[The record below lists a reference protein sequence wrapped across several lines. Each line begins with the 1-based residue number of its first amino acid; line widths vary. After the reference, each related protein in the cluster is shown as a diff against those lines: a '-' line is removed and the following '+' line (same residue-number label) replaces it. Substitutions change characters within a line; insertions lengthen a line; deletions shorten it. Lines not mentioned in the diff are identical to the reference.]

1 MKNDGPTLMGKDQPI
16 LFVPLDDRPC
26 CLDLVLRLATLAGRE
41 ILVPER
47 SALGRFQQPGDPAAI
62 LDWLAAQP
70 SDLPLVAS
78 VDMLSWG
85 GLIASRHPN
94 SDETAA
100 RANLARFLE
109 IQDGRQ
115 APTYAFKTLL
125 RTAPTQTSV
134 EETEQAEQIVA
145 LSRMSYLKEK
155 LRRTP
160 GQQSHLDTAI
170 ASLKDGISPAFLERY
185 LRVRQR
191 NHGFDRTVV
200 ESASHF
206 DALLVAMDDSQTE
219 GWNLLEK
226 ENLQRLSDE
235 RRMEVDFYPGTDES
249 AGLLLARMLCAR
261 TGIEPVWSHSHLALT
276 QTRYEDRPLGALLQS
291 QLQAAR
297 LLQGRCRRKLFLY
310 GRLGAQQEAD
320 RQAGQAKLE
329 QANFEQF
336 LSDLEAALDDGDSC
350 VVADLAFA
358 NGGDLGLVEALI
370 ERGLAARL
378 TGYSAWNTAGNTL
391 GTALAMLALYPD
403 HPTAEQEQAR
413 RVLLWERLTDDAFYQ
428 SWFRFRLKKEIGP
441 GLNLAGEDL
450 QTAERLLEGEFHN
463 FAAGL
468 WGRLF
473 PEEPPIPF
481 RISLPWG
488 RLFEVSIEPSTPNA
502 A

>member
-1 MKNDGPTLMGKDQPI
+1 MGKDQPI

-41 ILVPER
+41 IRTPDR
-47 SALGRFQQPGDPAAI
+47 SYLGRFQQPGDPSAI
-62 LDWLAAQP
+62 AGWLESQP
-70 SDLPLVAS
+70 TDLPLIAS
-78 VDMLSWG
+78 IDMLSWG
-85 GLIASRHPN
+85 GLIASRHPD
-94 SDETAA
+94 SDEQAA
-100 RANLARFLE
+100 RANFSRFLR
-109 IQDGRQ
+109 IQSGRQ

-125 RTAPTQTSV
+125 RTTPTQTTV

-160 GQQSHLDTAI
+160 GQHSHIDTAI
-170 ASLKDGISPAFLERY
+170 EGLKEGISPEFLERY

-226 ENLQRLSDE
+226 ESLQSLAEE

-249 AGLLLARMLCAR
+249 AGLLLARLLAAR
-261 TGIEPVWSHSHLALT
+261 TGIEPVWSHRHLALT

-297 LLQGRCRRKLFLY
+297 LHQGRCRRKLFLY

-320 RQAGQAKLE
+320 RQAGRAKLE

-336 LSDLEAALDDGDSC
+336 LTDLESALDDGDSC

-370 ERGLAARL
+370 ERGLASRL

-403 HPTAEQEQAR
+403 HPSAEQEQAR
-413 RVLLWERLTDDAFYQ
+413 RLLLWERLTDDAFYQ
-428 SWFRFRLKKEIGP
+428 SRFRFRLKKEIGP
-441 GLNLAGEDL
+441 GLHLAGDDL
-450 QTAERLLEGEFHN
+450 ARAEQLLQGDFHN
-463 FAAGL
+463 FAAEL

-473 PEEPPIPF
+473 PEQPPIPF
-481 RISLPWG
+481 RVFLPWG
-488 RLFEVSIEPSTPNA
+488 RLFEVSIEATLPHA

>member
-1 MKNDGPTLMGKDQPI
+1 MTNDGHPPMGKAEPI

-41 ILVPER
+41 VLTPNR
-47 SALGRFQQPGDPAAI
+47 SALGRFQQPGNPTEI
-62 LDWLAAQP
+62 LDWLSKQP
-70 SDLPLVAS
+70 RTLPLIAS
-78 VDMLSWG
+78 IDMLSWG

-94 SDETAA
+94 SDEAAA
-100 RANLARFLE
+100 RENFTRFLALQE
-109 IQDGRQ
+109 TRE

-125 RTAPTQTSV
+125 RTAPTQTTV

-145 LSRMSYLKEK
+145 LSRLSYVKEK

-160 GQQSHLDTAI
+160 GQQSHIDTALEG
-170 ASLKDGISPAFLERY
+170 LKDGISPDFLERY
-185 LRVRQR
+185 LRVRSR

-226 ENLQRLSDE
+226 ESLQRLSDE
-235 RRMEVDFYPGTDES
+235 RRLDVDYYPGTDES
-249 AGLLLARMLCAR
+249 AGLLLARMLCSGV
-261 TGIEPVWSHSHLALT
+261 GIEPVWSHSHLSLT

-297 LLQGRCRRKLFLY
+297 LRQGRCRRKLFLY

-403 HPTAEQEQAR
+403 QPTAQQEQAR

-450 QTAERLLEGEFHN
+450 GTAERLLEGEFHN
-463 FAAGL
+463 FAAAL

-481 RISLPWG
+481 RVSLPWG
-488 RLFEVSIEPSTPNA
+488 RLFEVSIEPSISNA